1 MMRYVLIGSSVLALL
16 LGVQTFRVERLKAD
30 ARQDAKVIAEL
41 QQARSQAIQDAQTQ
55 QEQCAARVAE
65 ARRSSQAINDLI
77 EAPHETDANGC
88 PVRNTLSADSLRD
101 ALQRPAQPVRQ
112 R

>member
-1 MMRYVLIGSSVLALL
+1 MMRYVLVGSLILGLL
-16 LGVQTFRVERLKAD
+16 TGVQTFRVERLKAD
-30 ARQDAKVIAEL
+30 LRQANVAIRELRDARAA
-41 QQARSQAIQDAQTQ
+41 AITDAQIQ

-65 ARRSSQAINDLI
+65 ARRSSLAINDLI

-88 PVRNTLSADSLRD
+88 AVRNSVSADSLRD
-101 ALQRPAQPVRQ
+101 ALQRPAQPLRP

>member
-1 MMRYVLIGSSVLALL
+1 MIRALGIALAVAALL
-16 LGVQTFRVERLKAD
+16 LSIQTFRVERLKAD
-30 ARQDAKVIAEL
+30 LRQANAEISALRQARQA
-41 QQARSQAIQDAQTQ
+41 AIKDAQTQ

-77 EAPHETDANGC
+77 EAPYETDANGC

-101 ALQRPAQPVRQ
+101 ALQRPSQPVRQ

>member
-1 MMRYVLIGSSVLALL
+1 MIRALGIALAVAALL
-16 LGVQTFRVERLKAD
+16 LSIQTFRTERLKAD
-30 ARQDAKVIAEL
+30 IRQANAEISELRQARQA
-41 QQARSQAIQDAQTQ
+41 AIKDAQTQ

-88 PVRNTLSADSLRD
+88 ATGVIGADELRN
-101 ALQRPAQPVRQ
+101 ALQPNRRSERVR
-112 R
+112 